1 MRDIFMSVHER
12 VASGAVWRKEEELID
27 KRRRRGVVECVVVL
41 RSEIEKYWLL
51 KFKWVIYIKMN
62 GF

>member
-1 MRDIFMSVHER
+1 MFVQER
-12 VASGAVWRKEEELID
+12 VMSGAVWREEEELID
-27 KRRRRGVVECVVVL
+27 KRRRRGVVECVVVVL
-41 RSEIEKYWLL
+41 RSEIEKCWLL